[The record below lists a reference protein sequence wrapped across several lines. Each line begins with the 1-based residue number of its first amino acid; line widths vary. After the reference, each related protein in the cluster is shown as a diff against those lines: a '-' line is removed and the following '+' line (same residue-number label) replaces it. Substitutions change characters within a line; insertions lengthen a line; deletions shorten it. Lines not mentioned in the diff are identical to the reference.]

1 MEPPSSAGFLKK
13 TKLKC
18 YVFILRKPQNQTSKQ
33 TKTLQR
39 KNQTKTT
46 PPNRQKQNQPNKKH
60 KQRKSHK
67 QQAPLFCSLS
77 FHNFLL
83 RETIYFVI
91 KTCARVGKEEVTFH
105 CTKADFFLFSSSF
118 LSSYISHFFSYEWLQ
133 KIGNEFPQH
142 LCYFLLNSLLSGT
155 LPTSLFT
162 LSLTSHSLPQLLS
175 CLWSP
180 KSKCTG
186 GGKLLSVMPCW
197 CTASLAHL
205 VQELNCSI
213 CVVEIKIW
221 SSLFGECIIGLEF
234 VLRNHTFKI
243 WRKIGYC
250 AW

>member
-1 MEPPSSAGFLKK
+1 MCACGRRGSDFSLHKGRFFFRPLVFLPTFPIFSPMNDCKK
-13 TKLKC
+13 
-18 YVFILRKPQNQTSKQ
+18 S
-33 TKTLQR
+33 
-39 KNQTKTT
+39 
-46 PPNRQKQNQPNKKH
+46 
-60 KQRKSHK
+60 
-67 QQAPLFCSLS
+67 
-77 FHNFLL
+77 
-83 RETIYFVI
+83 E
-91 KTCARVGKEEVTFH
+91 
-105 CTKADFFLFSSSF
+105 
-118 LSSYISHFFSYEWLQ
+118 
-133 KIGNEFPQH
+133 NEFPQH